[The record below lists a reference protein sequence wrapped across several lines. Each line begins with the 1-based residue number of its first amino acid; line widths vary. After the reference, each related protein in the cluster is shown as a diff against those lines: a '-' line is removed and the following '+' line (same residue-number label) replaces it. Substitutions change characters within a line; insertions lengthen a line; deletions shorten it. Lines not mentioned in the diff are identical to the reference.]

1 MSQRDVKD
9 DIHKILV
16 LRFSSLGDIV
26 MATPLLRCLRLAY
39 PKAQIDMVVREDFYD
54 LIAHSPYLD
63 QKIALSR
70 GAGLKGLRALR
81 RRLSREGYDLIYDAH
96 QSLRTRFLMPLLPA
110 RYKAYYQKH
119 YVRRSLALTLKLPLL
134 KDERMLNRYIDPLVP
149 YGVAWDGKGPEIF
162 IPDGTLE
169 AIPKLILPEGKLVGL
184 VPSAQWEG
192 KRWPASKF
200 REVLQHLVESTE
212 YGVVVFGGK
221 SDHFCS
227 EIAQGFPSDRV
238 VNTQGQLSILQASAL
253 LARCEFAIANDTGL
267 MHLADAVGTPCVLVL
282 GPTSREMGCLPF
294 HPESEIVER
303 SLWCRPCSKNGQAPC
318 IRKKRW
324 CLELVGAEEVFERA
338 LKLGALHGERA

>member
-1 MSQRDVKD
+1 MSQRDVKS

-16 LRFSSLGDIV
+16 LRFSSLGDVV
-26 MATPLLRCLRLAY
+26 MATPMLRCLRTAY

-63 QKIALSR
+63 QKISLSR
-70 GAGLKGLRALR
+70 GSGLSGLRTLKK
-81 RRLSREGYDLIYDAH
+81 RLSREGYDLIYDAH

-119 YVRRSLALTLKLPLL
+119 YLRRSMALTFKLPIL
-134 KDERMLNRYIDPLVP
+134 KDERMLNRYLDPLLP
-149 YGVAWDGKGPEIF
+149 YGVVWDGKGPEIF
-162 IPDGTLE
+162 FPQSTLDAVPNLE
-169 AIPKLILPEGKLVGL
+169 LPTGPLVGL

-192 KRWPASKF
+192 KRWPAEKF
-200 REVLQHLVESTE
+200 RELLKHLVDRTE
-212 YGVVVFGGK
+212 YGIVVFGGK
-221 SDHFCS
+221 SDHFCK
-227 EIAQGFPSDRV
+227 EIAQDFPSDRV

-253 LARCEFAIANDTGL
+253 LKRCRFAIANDTGL
-267 MHLADAVGTPCVLVL
+267 MHLADAVGVPCVLVL

-294 HPESEIVER
+294 HPQSQIVER

-338 LKLGALHGERA
+338 RQLSLLCGESA